1 MKFYI
6 NKMAKDTF
14 RLTFVSVTLQGS
26 GIFLNSLISNKLGT
40 ASVGIM
46 TLIFTLFGFI
56 MVLANGNIFIS
67 TSRFVSE
74 ETGCNNRNYT
84 IIMRYSLGFSIVLSC
99 FFMLISFILAEKIS
113 SFSGGEVD
121 ISASI
126 RIIAVSLPFAAAGS
140 CIKGYFNAVRKVN
153 IPCFGD
159 IIEFTVKWISLIISV
174 VFLIDKGFDIYI
186 LISISIL
193 FGELVSFFFYL
204 IKYIS
209 EYKAF
214 SHICSSHRKFTTLR
228 KYLKMSLPILASGY
242 VQMILSTANDV
253 LVPIALLR
261 HNNSADRAMSE
272 YGMFE
277 AMIIPTMFFPSVILS
292 ALSNVLMPEIARANS
307 SNNIVRIRSLVTK
320 ALTSSFIYS
329 FFIGG
334 LFLCAGKSIGSI
346 ICSSDT
352 LVSETLIK
360 MFPVIPFIYLEI
372 VLECILKGLGK
383 QNFSTINSFFEY
395 AVRIG
400 CVIVFVHLYGFIG
413 VLISYYA
420 SNTISNI
427 IRIIAVCKWTGIRF
441 SFRYFLLVPFAY
453 SVTSCVIAL
462 AFTKIILPINPL
474 FEALIFICTASI
486 VFLLFYETGKNISGN
501 SDGFISIV
509 INRSENKQDTI
520 A

>member
-14 RLTFVSVTLQGS
+14 RLTFVSLVLQGL
-26 GIFLNSLISNKLGT
+26 GIFLNSLISSKLGT

-67 TSRFVSE
+67 TSRLVSE
-74 ETGCNNRNYT
+74 ETGFGNRNYT
-84 IIMRYSLGFSIVLSC
+84 VIMQYSVGFSLALSC
-99 FFMLISFILAEKIS
+99 FFMIVSFIFAEKIS
-113 SFSGGEVD
+113 ELSGGKID
-121 ISASI
+121 LSAPI
-126 RIIAVSLPFAAAGS
+126 RIIALSLPFAAVGS

-153 IPCFGD
+153 IPCLGD
-159 IIEFTVKWISLIISV
+159 MIEFSAKWIFLLISV
-174 VFLIDKGFDIYI
+174 IFLIDQGFDIYI
-186 LISISIL
+186 LIAASIL
-193 FGELVSFFFYL
+193 IGEFVSFIFYL

-209 EYKAF
+209 ERKIF
-214 SHICSSHRKFTTLR
+214 SVVLCIKPKLDTFR
-228 KYLKMSLPILASGY
+228 KYLKLSLPILASGY

-253 LVPIALLR
+253 LVPIALVR
-261 HNNSADRAMSE
+261 FNESADRAMSE

-277 AMIIPTMFFPSVILS
+277 AMIIPTVFFPSVILN

-307 SNNIVRIRSLVTK
+307 SHNKERVKSLVSK

-334 LFLCAGKSIGSI
+334 LFLCVGRSIGDV
-346 ICSSDT
+346 ICSSDSLVGET
-352 LVSETLIK
+352 LVK

-383 QNFSTINSFFEY
+383 QNFSTFNSLCEY
-395 AVRIG
+395 VIRII
-400 CVIVFVHLYGFIG
+400 CVVVFVHFYGFAG

-420 SNTISNI
+420 SNIYSNI
-427 IRIIAVCKWTGIRF
+427 VRIAVVCRSTGIRF
-441 SFRYFLLVPFAY
+441 SFRYFMLVPFIY
-453 SVTSCVIAL
+453 SASSCIIASAVTKLTAPVNS
-462 AFTKIILPINPL
+462 L
-474 FEALIFICTASI
+474 FESVIFICTASI
-486 VFLLFYETGKNISGN
+486 AFIVFYETGKLFSKN
-501 SDGFISIV
+501 STGFISIV
-509 INRSENKQDTI
+509 SK

>member
-14 RLTFVSVTLQGS
+14 RLTFVSLILQGL
-26 GIFLNSLISNKLGT
+26 GIFLNSLISSKLGT

-67 TSRFVSE
+67 TSRLVSE
-74 ETGCNNRNYT
+74 ETGFGNRNYT
-84 IIMRYSLGFSIVLSC
+84 VIMRYSVGFSLALSC
-99 FFMLISFILAEKIS
+99 FFMIVSFIFAEKIS
-113 SFSGGEVD
+113 ELSGGKID
-121 ISASI
+121 LSAPI
-126 RIIAVSLPFAAAGS
+126 RIIALSLPFAAVGS

-153 IPCFGD
+153 ISCLGD
-159 IIEFTVKWISLIISV
+159 MIEFAAKWIFLLISV
-174 VFLIDKGFDIYI
+174 IFLIDKGFDIYI
-186 LISISIL
+186 LIAASIL
-193 FGELVSFFFYL
+193 IGEFVSFIFYL

-209 EYKAF
+209 ERKVF
-214 SHICSSHRKFTTLR
+214 SAVQCIKPKLDTFR
-228 KYLKMSLPILASGY
+228 KYLKLSLPILASGY

-253 LVPIALLR
+253 LVPIALVR
-261 HNNSADRAMSE
+261 FNESADRAMSE

-277 AMIIPTMFFPSVILS
+277 AMIIPTVFFPSVILN

-307 SNNIVRIRSLVTK
+307 SHNKERVKSLVSK

-334 LFLCAGKSIGSI
+334 LFLCVGRSIGDV
-346 ICSSDT
+346 ICSSDSLVGET
-352 LVSETLIK
+352 LVK

-383 QNFSTINSFFEY
+383 QNFSTFNSLCEY
-395 AVRIG
+395 VIRII
-400 CVIVFVHLYGFIG
+400 CVVVFVHFYGFAG

-420 SNTISNI
+420 SNIYSNI
-427 IRIIAVCKWTGIRF
+427 VRIAVVCKATGIRF
-441 SFRYFLLVPFAY
+441 SLKYFMLVPFIY
-453 SVTSCVIAL
+453 SASSCIIASAVTKLTAPV
-462 AFTKIILPINPL
+462 NPL
-474 FEALIFICTASI
+474 LESVIFICTASI
-486 VFLLFYETGKNISGN
+486 AFIVFYETGKLFSKN
-501 SDGFISIV
+501 SMGFISIV
-509 INRSENKQDTI
+509 SK